1 MVYTVY
7 TISHE
12 EAECMAT
19 KAMNFKLSEADIA
32 DLRRVADVY
41 HMTMTDIIKEAIH
54 EYVKQAQKDPYYRL
68 TVNIEE
74 ASPQESAE
82 ILDHLERLTDE
93 DLKLGGGG
101 SRVER
106 ARRQDDQDPVYG
118 SSGTFL

>member
-1 MVYTVY
+1 
-7 TISHE
+7 
-12 EAECMAT
+12 MAT

-93 DLKLGGGG
+93 DLKLGGG
-101 SRVER
+101 
-106 ARRQDDQDPVYG
+106 
-118 SSGTFL
+118 